1 MKKVLILGAG
11 MVSKPIVVYLLNKG
25 YRVTL
30 GDLDQSKAQAIIDN
44 HDNGRAISF
53 DVKNESALSQLV
65 QEHDITVSLLP
76 WVFHPKVAN
85 YCLEYK
91 KNMVT
96 TSYVKPQ
103 MLALDAK
110 AKEAGVIFLN
120 EIGLD
125 PGIDHMSA
133 MRIIDHIHSKG
144 GEVEEFYSFCGA
156 LVAPEVEKNPFN
168 YKFTWAPKGVVMAG
182 NNDGKYLLKGKTIA
196 VPTEDLFKNPIK
208 IHCCDVGEME
218 VYPNRDSLPYI
229 DLYGIPEA
237 KTMMR
242 GTFRY
247 SKWCE
252 VIDAFKKIGLLG
264 CDKMSMQ
271 NLTHAQMLAKL
282 IGANSSDNIKQK
294 VSDFLGVATNSN
306 PIVALEWLGLFSDT
320 NIGRE
325 EDSPFEVV
333 SDIMIDKMMIKEDE
347 RDMVI
352 MQHTFVASYPDGNK
366 EVIRSRMLDFGT
378 LKTDTSIARTV
389 ALPAACA
396 VEMILENKIQAK
408 GVHIPVTPEIYNPIL
423 DTLEK
428 LDIKLIE
435 EFGLPLS
442 DNIC

>member
-294 VSDFLGVATNSN
+294 VSDFLAVATNSN